1 MVLVGF
7 KVCWEEKQ
15 ARFLMNK
22 STHISLCG
30 CLGRSMEN
38 CELEFDVVQADM
50 VSGSQGE
57 LSRRFANRKPRIQRE
72 RRVLEKVE
80 HHWKACGI

>member
-7 KVCWEEKQ
+7 RVGWEEKQ

-22 STHISLCG
+22 RVSTYISLCG
-30 CLGRSMEN
+30 YLGRSMEN
-38 CELEFDVVQADM
+38 CELEFDVVEADM

-57 LSRRFANRKPRIQRE
+57 LSRRFVNRKPRIQRE
-72 RRVLEKVE
+72 RGVLEKQS
-80 HHWKACGI
+80 

>member
-7 KVCWEEKQ
+7 RVCWEEKQ
-15 ARFLMNK
+15 TRFLMNK
-22 STHISLCG
+22 RVSTHISLCG

-50 VSGSQGE
+50 VSGSQGK
-57 LSRRFANRKPRIQRE
+57 LSRRFVNRKPRIQRE
-72 RRVLEKVE
+72 RGVLEKQS
-80 HHWKACGI
+80 